1 MKTKS
6 LKNILIPVFLAPMLM
21 LSGSGEASGGRFKQA
36 NSIMPINDTSAT
48 NFELSYLRND
58 LYSIALG
65 DLSQEEID
73 GLIYMREEEKLA
85 HDVYTVLYG
94 KWSQRVFNNITN
106 SEKTHTDAILE
117 LINRYGLTDPVG
129 DNGIGEFNNAS
140 LKNLYDTLVATGSSS
155 LIDALLV
162 GAAIEEI
169 DMIDINNHI
178 DHVVGNDDII
188 LVYENLLKGSRNHLR
203 AFVNNLNRLGVTYVP
218 QYMDPTEYQEII
230 NSSNENGGNGNSKNG
245 NGRNGNGRNGN
256 GKRNW

>member
-1 MKTKS
+1 MKTQS
-6 LKNILIPVFLAPMLM
+6 LKNILIPALLVPMLM
-21 LSGSGEASGGRFKQA
+21 LSGRGEASGGRSGQA
-36 NSIMPINDTSAT
+36 NSIMSIDGTGAT
-48 NFELSYLRND
+48 TVELSFLPNA
-58 LYSIALG
+58 LYPIAFG

-85 HDVYTVLYG
+85 HDVYTVFYE
-94 KWSQRVFNNITN
+94 KWSQSIFYNISN
-106 SEKTHTDAILE
+106 SEKIHTDETLE

-129 DNGIGEFNNAS
+129 VNGIGEFNNAS

-178 DHVVGNDDII
+178 DHVVDNDDII

-203 AFVNNLNRLGVTYVP
+203 AFVANLNSLGVTYVP
-218 QYMDPTEYQEII
+218 QYMDPTEYQQII
-230 NSSNENGGNGNSKNG
+230 NSSN
-245 NGRNGNGRNGN
+245 GN
-256 GKRNW
+256 GKRSW